1 MLFRSRV
8 ELDESLVTGEAD
20 AVSRSAGDGVR
31 SGTAV
36 VSGTARYV
44 AEKVGIDTFANR
56 LLAEAREM
64 SDDQTPLQHEI
75 ARTIWGIAGLVVG
88 VAVLVA
94 LAALPAGGLRSSAT
108 LEAAAVLV
116 TLVPQ
121 GLAIMVTVTYAAGAL
136 RVTHLGALV
145 QRRNAVESMS
155 RVDTLCID
163 KTGTL
168 TTQRIA
174 FASAESIAP
183 TADAGG
189 LPALEILLGAMAN
202 STMAP
207 NRTSEAL
214 ATAHPGATLPVADEV
229 PFSSERR
236 WSALRFADADPA
248 RATGLTDR
256 KSTRLNSSH

>member
-1 MLFRSRV
+1 MIGGRSDQPADVVVHDLAHGLVQLELVPSVILRPEGHHGLQRRAAGHGTGDLGDEHGGLRHQLSPGSRWRPFVLF
-8 ELDESLVTGEAD
+8 G
-20 AVSRSAGDGVR
+20 GGV
-31 SGTAV
+31 
-36 VSGTARYV
+36 
-44 AEKVGIDTFANR
+44 
-56 LLAEAREM
+56 
-64 SDDQTPLQHEI
+64 
-75 ARTIWGIAGLVVG
+75 AGLVVG

-236 WSALRFADADPA
+236 WSALRFADSDPA
-248 RATGLTDR
+248 VSELLP
-256 KSTRLNSSH
+256 SCMSVVLLP